1 MLDLTQPKDAHVNER
16 LQNEKMIWFST
27 VRPNGKPHLVPVW
40 FYWDGATILIFSQ
53 PRAEKVRDVRH
64 NPNVMLALD
73 TAKEGDDVVLVEG
86 EAVLLDPAS
95 VNATHTDYAK
105 KYESWIQRMGWDA
118 EAMAKEYSQ
127 PIRMTPTRFISWE

>member
-1 MLDLTQPKDAHVNER
+1 MLDLAQPKDAHVNQR

-40 FYWDGATILIFSQ
+40 FYWDGTTILIFSQ
-53 PRAEKVRDVRH
+53 PNTEKVRDVRH
-64 NPNVMLALD
+64 NSNVMLALD

-95 VNATHTDYAK
+95 VNVTQVGYAQ
-105 KYESWIQRMGWDA
+105 KYESWILRMGMNA

-127 PIRMTPTRFISWE
+127 PIRVIPTKFISWE